1 MALDKSKVQRAREDA
16 RQKQRE
22 VRADFEASD
31 DHAYRVT
38 LDRSYHFY
46 SGMICAYTAILE
58 GTHNEETGDPLNE
71 PEEQP
76 KKRGKKNV
84 RARR

>member
-1 MALDKSKVQRAREDA
+1 MDKAKVQRAREDA

-22 VRADFEASD
+22 VRTEFEGSD

-46 SGMICAYTAILE
+46 SGMVTAYTAILE
-58 GTHNEETGDPLNE
+58 GTHNEETGDPLLTPDE
-71 PEEQP
+71 P
-76 KKRGKKNV
+76 KSVARSKNAKRK
-84 RARR
+84 R